1 MFDATVQKLQ
11 YSKDFFGIFG
21 HPLEAV
27 DLSQFHRKAMYI
39 HNDMLF

>member
-27 DLSQFHRKAMYI
+27 DLS
-39 HNDMLF
+39 